1 MADLRQYRPRKG
13 RSALTV
19 CHVNLS
25 GGAQAQIET
34 RIWYIFPLSSIAFR
48 QEGEMKLSLHA
59 KIVFWIA
66 ICASGAWLA
75 FTVLVGFLALR
86 HFFYSGFSWID
97 YSGLEILIVAA
108 FALQPVV
115 VLWLIVRAIRLRSD
129 GQALRIVARAL
140 YPLATVVFL
149 FAYIKAHDYL
159 QVQDEMRREMRWH
172 TGSAAYACYAHTP
185 SNGLRATGPIEI
197 MLTEHRHPEG
207 LGNWIVER
215 PGTKPIAATSF
226 QARTGSIGGSQ
237 GIKWQD
243 ASGQKMTAYLSF
255 SDVVSDDGPMEIY
268 IALLRDDAAE
278 KTANFKA
285 TLSID
290 FVCHL
295 SSYRE

>member
-1 MADLRQYRPRKG
+1 
-13 RSALTV
+13 
-19 CHVNLS
+19 
-25 GGAQAQIET
+25 
-34 RIWYIFPLSSIAFR
+34 
-48 QEGEMKLSLHA
+48 
-59 KIVFWIA
+59 
-66 ICASGAWLA
+66 
-75 FTVLVGFLALR
+75 
-86 HFFYSGFSWID
+86 
-97 YSGLEILIVAA
+97 
-108 FALQPVV
+108 
-115 VLWLIVRAIRLRSD
+115 
-129 GQALRIVARAL
+129 
-140 YPLATVVFL
+140 
-149 FAYIKAHDYL
+149 
-159 QVQDEMRREMRWH
+159 
-172 TGSAAYACYAHTP
+172 
-185 SNGLRATGPIEI
+185 